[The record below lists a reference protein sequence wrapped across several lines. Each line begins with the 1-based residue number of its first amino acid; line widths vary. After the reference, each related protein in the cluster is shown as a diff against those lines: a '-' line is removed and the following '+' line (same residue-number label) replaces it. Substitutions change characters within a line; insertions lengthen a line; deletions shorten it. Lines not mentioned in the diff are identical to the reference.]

1 MKIWL
6 IFLLALVGPDLISGQ
21 PASFCKPAVFMHVP
35 EHKIFM
41 RGWMIGLS
49 NSYEILELPNR
60 KIER

>member
-41 RGWMIGLS
+41 RGWMIGWS
-49 NSYEILELPNR
+49 NSYEIFGIDQSKN
-60 KIER
+60 